1 MERGT
6 VEQRNNRRSVEKA
19 FEPLTPKLCF
29 QLMAP
34 HTLAPSIL
42 ALTFTLVFTTV
53 TFSGSVNLLLFAVLF
68 VICTLMQA
76 AANTLNDYFDYKKGT
91 DSLENSSEDAF
102 DAVLVYHRLN
112 PKHVLVFAIA
122 QLVIAAILG
131 CYIVSL
137 SGLTVLVIGI
147 IGALVV
153 VIYSAGKTPLSYLPI
168 GEVAIGFTMGGLI
181 PLASVYVLS
190 GVLDW
195 WLMLTGLPLM
205 IGIGMILATNNTC
218 DIEKDIAS
226 KRHTLA
232 VTLGREQAPMFYKL
246 ALIVWMAVTL
256 VLELCFYTPGVV
268 MGILMICAAFP
279 VLRALFANPLNQNS
293 RDGAMAQIISL
304 NIIFIS
310 FYCLAIAITPIVS
323 FI

>member
-1 MERGT
+1 
-6 VEQRNNRRSVEKA
+6 
-19 FEPLTPKLCF
+19 
-29 QLMAP
+29 
-34 HTLAPSIL
+34 
-42 ALTFTLVFTTV
+42 
-53 TFSGSVNLLLFAVLF
+53 
-68 VICTLMQA
+68 
-76 AANTLNDYFDYKKGT
+76 
-91 DSLENSSEDAF
+91 
-102 DAVLVYHRLN
+102 
-112 PKHVLVFAIA
+112 
-122 QLVIAAILG
+122 
-131 CYIVSL
+131 
-137 SGLTVLVIGI
+137 
-147 IGALVV
+147 
-153 VIYSAGKTPLSYLPI
+153 
-168 GEVAIGFTMGGLI
+168 
-181 PLASVYVLS
+181 
-190 GVLDW
+190 
-195 WLMLTGLPLM
+195 M